1 MKKLIAII
9 IALLPLAL
17 PAQTGYLV
25 AYCETAIAK
34 PQIVKTTDTL
44 VVDSIA
50 NAFLKT
56 NCNHIAK
63 TLKKTVFV
71 EYRQGNEVLYIE
83 RKTVKNGRYV
93 KVKNHQ

>member
-1 MKKLIAII
+1 MKKLITL
-9 IALLPLAL
+9 IAFALAQQL
-17 PAQTGYLV
+17 TAQTGYLV
-25 AYCETAIAK
+25 AYCPTAIAK
-34 PQIVKTTDTL
+34 PQIIKTTDTL

-56 NCNHIAK
+56 TCNHTCK
-63 TLKKTVFV
+63 TLESKLFV

-93 KVKNHQ
+93 KAKNNQ